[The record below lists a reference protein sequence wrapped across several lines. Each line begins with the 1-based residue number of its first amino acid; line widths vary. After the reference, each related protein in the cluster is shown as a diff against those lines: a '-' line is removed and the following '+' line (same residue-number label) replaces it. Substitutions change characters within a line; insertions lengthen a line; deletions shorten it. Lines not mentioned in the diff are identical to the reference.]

1 MMNTFVN
8 IFGID
13 GKTFGIII
21 RILAI
26 ILLIGLILYS
36 GFVVVKSDEIAVV
49 ETFGKRRRT
58 LKKGIHFIIPIF
70 ERVVG
75 TVKVGQQRLDLTLS
89 AGNDVYIVALLFKVI
104 DTGEYF
110 YKKDEIKN
118 KIDTIAN
125 LYKSL
130 FRSSGVD
137 SFTSTIM
144 NEINKEFSTYL
155 EIENI
160 LVNKR

>member
-1 MMNTFVN
+1 MINTFVN

-26 ILLIGLILYS
+26 LLLVGLVLYAS
-36 GFVVVKSDEIAVV
+36 FTIVRSDEIAII

-58 LKKGIHFIIPIF
+58 LRKGVHFIIPIF

-75 TVKVGQQRLDLTLS
+75 TVKTGQQKLDFTFS
-89 AGNDVYIVALLFKVI
+89 VGNDVYIVALLFKVN
-104 DTGEYF
+104 DAGEYF

-118 KIDTIAN
+118 KIDIIAN
-125 LYKSL
+125 LNKALLKNSET
-130 FRSSGVD
+130 D
-137 SFTSTIM
+137 SFISM
-144 NEINKEFSTYL
+144 MKDEINKEFSTCF